1 LVSEDTAFTS
11 VLEETAK
18 GAFYLF
24 SGGFIATALSAL
36 CGIII
41 ARLLGPEDYGA
52 YSLAFTI
59 PFFLTVFTGFGVN
72 SALTRYISSLYRGGR
87 SSRIASIIR
96 IGMIFTLLE
105 SIVVYL
111 VGLLFID
118 WLSTWLINR
127 PELSNPTLYLLPVV
141 VFQAIVNASI
151 GALLGFNDAKRV
163 TYVSIIQQV
172 FRLALAPLLII
183 TGFGLIGALIGNTIA
198 YALAVIPALIYL
210 HHYYALVRDDDNV
223 ESGRLLLIQMITYGA
238 PLYVSSVVSSLVD
251 TYRNALLSRIADDYV
266 IGSFNAAFRFV
277 TLITIIMAPI
287 STMLFPAFSRLSNNK
302 AELGKLFTIS
312 VKYSSLVVV
321 PAAVLCI
328 VMPREIVAVLL
339 GREYLALTPHY
350 FALISLNYL
359 YVAVGYMV
367 LGSFFSGVGD
377 TRVNL
382 EATVVYAVV
391 FAGLAV
397 PLSGLIGVDGLAYSI
412 VLANGASTIYSLVV
426 ARRKHGVSLD
436 YYSTLG
442 VFGAAV
448 SSAIPAYILST
459 SIQVVGV
466 LPNLLKIVIGGLAYL
481 LIYATLLPKLG
492 VINRGDLDFIVNA
505 FSKIKPLKPLILLIA
520 KYEEKLI
527 KS

>member
-1 LVSEDTAFTS
+1 MVSENTAFTS

-87 SSRIASIIR
+87 SSRIASMIK
-96 IGMIFTLLE
+96 IGMVFTLLE

-141 VFQAIVNASI
+141 VFQVIVNASI

-198 YALAVIPALIYL
+198 YALAIIPALIYL
-210 HHYYALVRDDDNV
+210 YHYYALVRDNDGV

-266 IGSFNAAFRFV
+266 VGSFNAAFRFV

-287 STMLFPAFSRLSNNK
+287 STMLFPAFSRLSNNRV
-302 AELGKLFTIS
+302 ELGKLFTIS
-312 VKYSSLVVV
+312 VILLASS
-321 PAAVLCI
+321 C
-328 VMPREIVAVLL
+328 
-339 GREYLALTPHY
+339 
-350 FALISLNYL
+350 
-359 YVAVGYMV
+359 
-367 LGSFFSGVGD
+367 FSRG
-377 TRVNL
+377 
-382 EATVVYAVV
+382 VVY
-391 FAGLAV
+391 
-397 PLSGLIGVDGLAYSI
+397 SY
-412 VLANGASTIYSLVV
+412 AS
-426 ARRKHGVSLD
+426 
-436 YYSTLG
+436 
-442 VFGAAV
+442 
-448 SSAIPAYILST
+448 
-459 SIQVVGV
+459 
-466 LPNLLKIVIGGLAYL
+466 
-481 LIYATLLPKLG
+481 
-492 VINRGDLDFIVNA
+492 
-505 FSKIKPLKPLILLIA
+505 
-520 KYEEKLI
+520 
-527 KS
+527 